1 MEHLLELL
9 HSNSAQPAAEQ
20 LVLRLLYQIIAILC
34 ATQVVVWFS
43 RRFLGQTDVSGEIL
57 AGLVLGPS
65 CLGALFPGQ
74 MRALFA
80 PGTADVFTA
89 FAQMGLIFL
98 MFEVGLE
105 FQFGETFDRNKKQV
119 LAVAGIGITVPFTLG
134 FFTAPW
140 FYHQLPGPL
149 PPLLGFQLFFATA
162 MSITAIPIL
171 GRIFMELG
179 LSHTRIA
186 ALVLGAAAMDD
197 VAGWIILGVVAAIVQ
212 SKFSSVALLL
222 RIGVLAAYL
231 GVLFFVV
238 RPVVK
243 GWIARTREKHG
254 GLNGTAIA
262 LVACLL
268 FVSATITSN
277 IGVFAI
283 IGGFCMGVALHDDRL
298 FVEEWR
304 SRITSMV
311 RAVLLPVF
319 FTYTGLRTDIG
330 TLNGAGMWF
339 MCLMV
344 LAIAFVGKFGGTYI
358 AARLVGESH
367 RNAFTIGTCMN
378 TRALMELV
386 ALNVGYDL
394 GVVPRPM
401 FTMLVIM
408 AIASTFITTPLV
420 RRLMGHQAR
429 PRIRAQS
436 PALEDAIPG

>member
-1 MEHLLELL
+1 
-9 HSNSAQPAAEQ
+9 
-20 LVLRLLYQIIAILC
+20 
-34 ATQVVVWFS
+34 
-43 RRFLGQTDVSGEIL
+43 
-57 AGLVLGPS
+57 
-65 CLGALFPGQ
+65 
-74 MRALFA
+74 
-80 PGTADVFTA
+80 
-89 FAQMGLIFL
+89 
-98 MFEVGLE
+98 
-105 FQFGETFDRNKKQV
+105 
-119 LAVAGIGITVPFTLG
+119 
-134 FFTAPW
+134 
-140 FYHQLPGPL
+140 
-149 PPLLGFQLFFATA
+149 
-162 MSITAIPIL
+162 
-171 GRIFMELG
+171 
-179 LSHTRIA
+179 
-186 ALVLGAAAMDD
+186 
-197 VAGWIILGVVAAIVQ
+197 
-212 SKFSSVALLL
+212 
-222 RIGVLAAYL
+222 
-231 GVLFFVV
+231 
-238 RPVVK
+238 
-243 GWIARTREKHG
+243 
-254 GLNGTAIA
+254 
-262 LVACLL
+262 
-268 FVSATITSN
+268 
-277 IGVFAI
+277 
-283 IGGFCMGVALHDDRL
+283 MGVALHDDRL

-420 RRLMGHQAR
+420 RRLMGHEAR